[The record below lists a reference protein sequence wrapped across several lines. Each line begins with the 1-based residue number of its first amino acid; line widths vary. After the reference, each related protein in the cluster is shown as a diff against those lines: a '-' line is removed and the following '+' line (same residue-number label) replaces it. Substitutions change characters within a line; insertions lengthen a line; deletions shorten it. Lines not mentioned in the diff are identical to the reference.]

1 MHRVRLLHHPSTPCP
16 AVAGLHVRVS
26 ALTGGGVALTY
37 TVVGRPGALSIPE
50 PARPERVDGLWRHT
64 CFEAFVMADGGP
76 AYRELNFSPSGE
88 WAAYAF
94 RQYREG
100 GSLEPMPAPVI
111 EARVGKRALTLD
123 VTLPRLALPEPGP
136 LRLGLSAVIEDAEG
150 HISYWALHHPPG
162 KPDFHHE
169 GAFALELPRP

>member
-1 MHRVRLLHHPSTPCP
+1 MHRVRLLPHPSTPCP
-16 AVAGLHVRVS
+16 AVTGLHVRVATQS
-26 ALTGGGVALTY
+26 GGGVALTY
-37 TVVGRPGALSIPE
+37 TLVGNPAALSIPA

-100 GSLEPMPAPVI
+100 GPLAPMPAPVI
-111 EARVGKRALTLD
+111 EARVGEKVLRLD
-123 VTLPRLALPEPGP
+123 VTLPRMALPGPGP
-136 LRLGLSAVIEDAEG
+136 LRLGLSAVIEEADG
-150 HISYWALHHPPG
+150 RLSYWALHHPPG
-162 KPDFHHE
+162 KPDFHHAS
-169 GAFALELPRP
+169 AFALELPRR